1 MTEAVDICGRIREK
15 LEKAEEERDPVGG
28 AEVSIKLDP
37 WDLSDTGTPT
47 RQHTPADTRP
57 LTQSRGLLVLD
68 LVRGYAPNA
77 QRLEAPD

>member
-37 WDLSDTGTPT
+37 
-47 RQHTPADTRP
+47 
-57 LTQSRGLLVLD
+57 
-68 LVRGYAPNA
+68 
-77 QRLEAPD
+77 